1 MIKLICVRKIK
12 FVKIREIRRL
22 IESNLRRD
30 N

>member
-1 MIKLICVRKIK
+1 MIKLIYVRKIK